1 MCNSY
6 KGKTNGGINMIR
18 NYFEK
23 LPKIAQDVF
32 VAESA
37 DIIGDVEV
45 KEGSSIWYRA
55 VLRGDI
61 NKILIGKCVNIQ
73 DGCVLHSDRNAPTII
88 GDFVTIGHNAIVH
101 GAVVKDR
108 CLIGMGAVILN
119 GAVIGEDCII
129 AAGSVVTQGKEIP
142 PRSLVMGTPAKVVR
156 ELTDEEIES
165 IKKSAIHYKELAEA
179 YR

>member
-1 MCNSY
+1 
-6 KGKTNGGINMIR
+6 MIR

>member
-1 MCNSY
+1 
-6 KGKTNGGINMIR
+6 
-18 NYFEK
+18 
-23 LPKIAQDVF
+23 
-32 VAESA
+32 
-37 DIIGDVEV
+37 
-45 KEGSSIWYRA
+45 
-55 VLRGDI
+55 
-61 NKILIGKCVNIQ
+61 
-73 DGCVLHSDRNAPTII
+73 
-88 GDFVTIGHNAIVH
+88 
-101 GAVVKDR
+101 
-108 CLIGMGAVILN
+108 LIGMGAVILN

>member
-1 MCNSY
+1 
-6 KGKTNGGINMIR
+6 
-18 NYFEK
+18 
-23 LPKIAQDVF
+23 
-32 VAESA
+32 
-37 DIIGDVEV
+37 
-45 KEGSSIWYRA
+45 
-55 VLRGDI
+55 
-61 NKILIGKCVNIQ
+61 
-73 DGCVLHSDRNAPTII
+73 
-88 GDFVTIGHNAIVH
+88 
-101 GAVVKDR
+101 
-108 CLIGMGAVILN
+108 MGAVILN

>member
-1 MCNSY
+1 
-6 KGKTNGGINMIR
+6 MIR

-37 DIIGDVEV
+37 DIIGEVEV

-61 NKILIGKCVNIQ
+61 NKISIGKCVNIQ
-73 DGCVLHSDRNAPTII
+73 DGCVLHSDKNAPTII
-88 GDFVTIGHNAIVH
+88 GDYVTIGHNAIVH
-101 GAVVKDR
+101 GAQVKDR

-119 GAVIGEDCII
+119 GAVIGEDSIV

-142 PRSLVMGTPAKVVR
+142 PKSLVIGTPAKVVR
-156 ELTDEEIES
+156 QLTDEEIEH
-165 IKKSAIHYKELAEA
+165 IRQSAINYMSLAKN